1 MSEYYDEGPY
11 TIDQWNALIRDV
23 NEILENPPEDTTCEP
38 VEPLEE
44 VEDPHIW
51 AVTDIEEVREA
62 LEETCPEITFTTE
75 LVKWKAEIIDEIET
89 EMAKAWCDCEGDSNC
104 QTFSDSVP
112 GGWTWASPEGKP
124 CCGEMTEDDISVLCP
139 APASQ
144 TVWLDTMYPKTRAQN
159 VILRD
164 AAYAQATIA
173 STGTYD
179 YTVAWNK
186 MMTWAEDIEDLQSDI
201 NTLVTTVDNYIEQ
214 YEDCL
219 LAGSPSV
226 CEPIKQNICLYGTIA
241 KEKQTELNEL
251 VSDLMGEE
259 SQLDSH
265 KTVADAAGLASMNLL
280 LAMQPRFPADKNF
293 TGTLVNAFPSQKD
306 WARLVYARPGGWVA
320 TVTSTS
326 NTTEDIVGWGKFW
339 GNQYI
344 HVTPGGNIYARVF
357 NLHLLVTETQN
368 FYWRKEVR
376 WRCEHF
382 GSHTCPDPELGEV
395 AACDWMSWQMDWV
408 CGEGNFYEDWGGGSC
423 ARDSSENPMIKSDGN
438 SSSISGSTCVNA
450 SNADYTAMQEEFRT
464 KYTDWY
470 TEYPKYDD
478 RHEEYC

>member
-1 MSEYYDEGPY
+1 MSDYYDDGPY
-11 TIDQWNALIRDV
+11 TIDQWNLLIRDV
-23 NEILENPPEDTTCEP
+23 NEILENPPENTTCEP

-104 QTFSDSVP
+104 QTFSDSVS
-112 GGWTWASPEGKP
+112 GGWTWASPEGIP

-144 TVWLDTMYPKTRAQN
+144 TVWLDTIYPKTSGQN

-164 AAYAQATIA
+164 DAYAQATIA

-219 LAGSPSV
+219 LVGSPSV

-251 VSDLMGEE
+251 VSDLMDEE

-265 KTVADAAGLASMNLL
+265 KTVADAAGLASMNL
-280 LAMQPRFPADKNF
+280 
-293 TGTLVNAFPSQKD
+293 
-306 WARLVYARPGGWVA
+306 
-320 TVTSTS
+320 
-326 NTTEDIVGWGKFW
+326 
-339 GNQYI
+339 
-344 HVTPGGNIYARVF
+344 
-357 NLHLLVTETQN
+357 
-368 FYWRKEVR
+368 
-376 WRCEHF
+376 
-382 GSHTCPDPELGEV
+382 
-395 AACDWMSWQMDWV
+395 
-408 CGEGNFYEDWGGGSC
+408 
-423 ARDSSENPMIKSDGN
+423 
-438 SSSISGSTCVNA
+438 
-450 SNADYTAMQEEFRT
+450 
-464 KYTDWY
+464 
-470 TEYPKYDD
+470 
-478 RHEEYC
+478 